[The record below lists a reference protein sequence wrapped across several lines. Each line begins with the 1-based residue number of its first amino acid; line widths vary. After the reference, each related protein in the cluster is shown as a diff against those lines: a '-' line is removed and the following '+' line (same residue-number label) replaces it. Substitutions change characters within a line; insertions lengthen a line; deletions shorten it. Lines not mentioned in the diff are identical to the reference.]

1 VTTLVPD
8 AVLDGD
14 GVRRGLAVR
23 VADGQIAAV
32 GPAAEAGPGA
42 VRLAGTLL
50 TPGFANVHSHAFQ
63 RDLRGLVE
71 RRSPAGRDDFWSW
84 RTPMYAHASSL
95 DPATIG
101 DVSGRAF
108 AQMRRAGYTVVGEF
122 HYVHHQPDGTPY
134 PRPNA
139 LAEAVC
145 AAAERVG
152 LRIVLLLTAYARG
165 GWNRPPEPGQR
176 RFCDASVEAYL
187 ERLEALRSWSADRPL
202 VTVGAAPHSVRAV
215 PRSWL
220 ERIAAHCRE
229 HDLPLHVHADE
240 QPREVEESLAEHGLR
255 PVELLAAV
263 GALGPRT
270 VVVHGTHVDEAEIR
284 LLAEAQ
290 ATVCA
295 CPTTE
300 ANLGDGYVP
309 AERLVAAGVRL
320 SVGSDSNTR
329 IDPLE
334 ELRELEACA
343 RRTALRR
350 NVLVGPDDA
359 GPGPLLLR
367 AGWADG
373 ARALG
378 LPSRAS
384 PSARPPTW
392 WRSTCTATSSQA
404 WRTRTCPGARHGRIG
419 RVGSGQLDRR
429 LGDRSTAA
437 SSASA
442 P

>member
-1 VTTLVPD
+1 MTTLVPD
-8 AVLDGD
+8 AVLDAG
-14 GVRRGLAVR
+14 GVRRGVAVR
-23 VADGQIAAV
+23 IADGHVAAV
-32 GPAAEAGPGA
+32 LPAAEAGPDA
-42 VRLAGTLL
+42 LALPGSMLA
-50 TPGFANVHSHAFQ
+50 PGFVNVHSHAFQ

-84 RTPMYAHASSL
+84 RTPMYAHAASL
-95 DPATIG
+95 DPERIG
-101 DVSGRAF
+101 DVSERAF
-108 AQMRRAGYTVVGEF
+108 AQMRRAGYTTVGEF
-122 HYVHHQPDGTPY
+122 HYVHHRPDGTPY
-134 PRPNA
+134 ARPNA

-165 GWNRPPEPGQR
+165 GWDRPPEPGQR
-176 RFCDASVEAYL
+176 RFCDPSVDAYL
-187 ERLEALRSWSADRPL
+187 ERLEALRAWAADRPL

-215 PRSWL
+215 PRPWL
-220 ERIAAHCRE
+220 ERIAEHCAA

-255 PVELLAAV
+255 PIELLDAC

-270 VVVHGTHVDEAEIR
+270 VVIHGTHVDEAEIR
-284 LLAEAQ
+284 LLADAA

-300 ANLGDGYVP
+300 GNLGDGYVP

-320 SVGSDSNTR
+320 SVGTDSNTR

-350 NVLVGPDDA
+350 NVLVAPGDPGPA
-359 GPGPLLLR
+359 PLLLR
-367 AGWADG
+367 AGWTHG

-378 LPSRAS
+378 LAEPRLAVGAPADLIAIDLEGDELAGVADDDLAAALVMAGSAAS
-384 PSARPPTW
+384 V
-392 WRSTCTATSSQA
+392 QA
-404 WRTRTCPGARHGRIG
+404 SWIA
-419 RVGSGQLDRR
+419 GSGDRAR
-429 LGDRSTAA
+429 
-437 SSASA
+437 SA
-442 P
+442 PMP